1 MIQPTVGRIV
11 WYYPAGYPLGDGEKT
26 VELAEPRAAV
36 IVKVWSD
43 RMVNLGFWDPNGDI
57 WAATSVALVQP
68 EDPTP
73 NCGEGFCQ
81 WMPFQV
87 KKPTGS
93 ESGEKAA
100 GEQAI

>member
-26 VELAEPRAAV
+26 VNLSEPRAAI
-36 IVKVWSD
+36 IVKVWND
-43 RMVNLGFWDPNGDI
+43 RMVNLGHWQPNGDSE
-57 WAATSVALVQP
+57 AATSVKLIQP
-68 EDPTP
+68 EDPP
-73 NCGEGFCQ
+73 PDCNVPFCE
-81 WMPFQV
+81 WMPYQI

-93 ESGEKAA
+93 ESGEPAV